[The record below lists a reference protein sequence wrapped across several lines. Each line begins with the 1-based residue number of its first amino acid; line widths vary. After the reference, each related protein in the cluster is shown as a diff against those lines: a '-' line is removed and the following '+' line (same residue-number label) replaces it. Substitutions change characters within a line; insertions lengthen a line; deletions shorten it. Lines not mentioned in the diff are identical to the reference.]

1 MSEAE
6 TAFKEWLKAERLK
19 GFNMSHYDDLRAA
32 FLAGRQ
38 AALDEVKLN
47 MICEWCE
54 HGRSVSPLHRAD
66 VACGKGRG
74 LRRYNNHCKHFNRMS
89 LDNIKLEGDHE

>member
-1 MSEAE
+1 MKNK
-6 TAFKEWLKAERLK
+6 KE
-19 GFNMSHYDDLRAA
+19 Y
-32 FLAGRQ
+32 Q
-38 AALDEVKLN
+38 AMAISGGLLNHPELSGCWAIDKVKLN